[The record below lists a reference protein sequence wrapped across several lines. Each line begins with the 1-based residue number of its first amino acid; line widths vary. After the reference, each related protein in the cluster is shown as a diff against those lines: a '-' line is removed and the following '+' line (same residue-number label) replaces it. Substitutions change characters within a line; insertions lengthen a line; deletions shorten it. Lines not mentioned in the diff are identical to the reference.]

1 VFGAHNAQV
10 ALTHDRPTTS
20 DTAPDIDARL
30 VDAWRQMTSMEIA
43 AHLNAAWRAGQQLT
57 WFSLKERYPD
67 ASDDE
72 LRIRVAVERLGWDLA
87 IRIHP
92 EAARL
97 ARRG

>member
-1 VFGAHNAQV
+1 LDAYNAGV
-10 ALTHDRPTTS
+10 ALTHHPPATS
-20 DTAPDIDARL
+20 DTTPDIDARL
-30 VDAWRQMTSMEIA
+30 IEAWRQMTSVEIA

-57 WFSLKERYPD
+57 WFSVKERYPD

-97 ARRG
+97 EPRG